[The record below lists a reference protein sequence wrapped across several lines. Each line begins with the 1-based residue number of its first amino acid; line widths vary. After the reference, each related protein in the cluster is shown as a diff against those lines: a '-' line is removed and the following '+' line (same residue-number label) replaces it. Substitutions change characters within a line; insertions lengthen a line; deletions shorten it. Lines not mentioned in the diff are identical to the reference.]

1 MMKQQAKS
9 LKDLWQQAGTPGLP
23 ARPGPW
29 GEAVH
34 DPQAHAGQGSKYALR
49 RFFSGVRETANMMIG
64 IPSYEAYLA
73 HMASRHPDVPPMTEI
88 EFFRN
93 RQEARYGA
101 GRAGCC

>member
-1 MMKQQAKS
+1 MKQQPRS
-9 LKDLWQQAGTPGLP
+9 LKDMWQQAGPGLP
-23 ARPGPW
+23 AQPAPQPDHTDHTPQGP
-29 GEAVH
+29 
-34 DPQAHAGQGSKYALR
+34 KYALR

-64 IPSYEAYLA
+64 IPSYENYLA
-73 HMASRHPDVPPMTEI
+73 HMASRHPDIPPMSEI

>member
-1 MMKQQAKS
+1 MKQQPTS
-9 LKDLWQQAGTPGLP
+9 LKDLWQQAGHPGQPSGPVAGATTAHSAETHAGLP
-23 ARPGPW
+23 GP
-29 GEAVH
+29 
-34 DPQAHAGQGSKYALR
+34 KYALR

-64 IPSYEAYLA
+64 IPSYENYLA
-73 HMASRHPDVPPMTEI
+73 HMAARHPDVAPMSEI